1 MKNIDEIKLPPSDI
15 DAEESLVAEVMGGG
29 FLAYD
34 EAEKTIQNDDAFYN
48 HECKHLWKAL
58 RRLRRREEEFH
69 LVTIKDECKKRNN
82 SITSYWLTGL
92 VEKSIGP
99 SFIPNHA
106 KIVWEKHIQ
115 REVLR
120 TATKLLNSSYLPI
133 DTTKQ
138 ILEEH
143 GRYVDTLRGL
153 LPTRN
158 SDISSIAKE
167 TVNKIIKGNTLI
179 SYNFKPLNEFAG
191 GMTRGEVT
199 VVGGRPGHGKTT
211 LIVNIV
217 QKLIEDGRKVLL
229 INREMN
235 NTEMMR
241 KLIVLESD
249 ELTYDGIRQ
258 NEIDDKHKD
267 VLKNG
272 VQEKLANKYSKL
284 KMFDNLRLLEE
295 ALSEVTKFKPD
306 VVIDDYVQLIQMPG
320 LLERRFQLEQIMN
333 DYKWICKKENC
344 SAILVSQLNREIERR
359 FDPKPKLSDFAES
372 GVIEQ
377 TAEAAL
383 FVYYPYQYDDEKFS
397 PYSVNIISAKARY
410 GLTGEGTVGF
420 NGNKCKFYISESEAL
435 NLA

>member
-410 GLTGEGTVGF
+410 GLTGEATIGF
-420 NGNKCKFYISESEAL
+420 NGNKCKFYDTEADAI
-435 NLA
+435 NV

>member
-1 MKNIDEIKLPPSDI
+1 MKIIEDIKLPPSDV
-15 DAEESLVAEVMGGG
+15 DAEENLLAEVMNAGWSG
-29 FLAYD
+29 FD
-34 EAEKTIQNDDAFYN
+34 EAEKTISNDDAFYSPD
-48 HECKHLWKAL
+48 CKHLWKAL
-58 RRLRRREEEFH
+58 RRLRRNEEEYH
-69 LVTIKDECKKRNN
+69 IITIKDETKKRNN
-82 SITSYWLTGL
+82 AITAYWLTGIN
-92 VEKSIGP
+92 EKSIGP

-120 TATKLLNSSYLPI
+120 TASKLLNSSYLSI

-143 GRYVDTLRGL
+143 GRYVDTLRAL
-153 LPTRN
+153 MP
-158 SDISSIAKE
+158 SKKVDIGSIAEE
-167 TVNKIIKGNTLI
+167 TVNKIIQGDSLI
-179 SYNFKPLNEFAG
+179 SYNFPPLDEFSG

-199 VVGGRPGHGKTT
+199 VIGGRPGHGKTT
-211 LIVNIV
+211 LIVNLV

-249 ELTYDGIRQ
+249 EFTYDGIRE
-258 NEIDDKHKD
+258 NDVGDDYKKK
-267 VLKNG
+267 LKNG
-272 VQEKLANKYSKL
+272 VIESLGKKYKKLR
-284 KMFDNLRLLEE
+284 MFDKLRQLQD
-295 ALSEVTKFKPD
+295 ALNEVSKFKPD
-306 VVIDDYVQLIQMPG
+306 VVIDDYIQLIQMPNNM
-320 LLERRFQLEQIMN
+320 ERRFQLEIIMN
-333 DYKWICKKENC
+333 EYKWICKKENC

-377 TAEAAL
+377 CAESAL

-420 NGNKCKFYISESEAL
+420 NGNKCKFYNTEAEAMK
-435 NLA
+435 LA

>member
-1 MKNIDEIKLPPSDI
+1 MKPIDDIKLPPSDI
-15 DAEESLVAEVMGGG
+15 DAEENLLAEVMANG
-29 FLAYD
+29 FPALD
-34 EAEKTIQNDDAFYN
+34 DAEKIIQDDDAFYS
-48 HECKHLWKAL
+48 HECRHLWQAL
-58 RRLRRREEEFH
+58 KRLRREEIEYH
-69 LVTIKDECKKRNN
+69 IINIRDECKKKNN
-82 SITSYWLTGL
+82 TITSYWLTGL
-92 VEKSIGP
+92 TEKSIGA
-99 SFIPNHA
+99 SFIGSHA

-115 REVLR
+115 REVIR
-120 TATKLLNSSYLPI
+120 TANKLLNSSYLPI
-133 DTTKQ
+133 DKTRQ

-143 GRYVDTLRGL
+143 GRSVDTLRAL
-153 LPTRN
+153 MPSKT
-158 SDISSIAKE
+158 SDITSIAE
-167 TVNKIIKGNTLI
+167 QTVDKIVKGNSMI
-179 SYNFKPLNEFAG
+179 SYNFPPLDEFAG

-249 ELTYDGIRQ
+249 MTYNNLRENEVEEEHKKILENGIIE
-258 NEIDDKHKD
+258 NIAK
-267 VLKNG
+267 
-272 VQEKLANKYSKL
+272 KYKKL
-284 KMFDNLRLLEE
+284 KMFDNLRSLDE
-295 ALSEVTKFKPD
+295 AMGEITKFKPD
-306 VVIDDYVQLIQMPG
+306 VIIDDYIQLIQMPSS
-320 LLERRFQLEQIMN
+320 LDRRFQLEVIMN
-333 DYKWICKKENC
+333 DYKWVCKKENC